1 MCCLKLKKCP
11 FSRKTTCA
19 LLKAVR
25 WCSYAS
31 SGLYFSQNWR
41 NNCHRSLYVLSFG
54 HLQMPWA
61 NSQELFSGAEYVVL
75 KTMALLCYAAWCWGK
90 WAEQSFAWRLEK
102 KQLWEDFW
110 SRAFTGV
117 TILPCTFQGNPSKLD
132 IIDVHC
138 LIPRKNIFNR
148 MIPDS
153 WQFLVKY
160 HPFQHS
166 SAQRVWQCFFANRP
180 LTANILMSP
189 KWVNKTNGP
198 LQCSVPKP
206 SWKKRQSCFS
216 SSGES
221 VKLEIAGFT
230 CFKFLHFKQTTLCKL
245 PMQCSY
251 CTLYNDIWYI
261 HTITYVACLPTK
273 ILNRKSCYSLMLHRI
288 ILLWLNL
295 ATWNFTPAVLRLAR
309 GTGDSLDVN
318 AAKLLTQICA
328 TKEQNVGERGLCIL
342 KL

>member
-1 MCCLKLKKCP
+1 MSWASVIFRCPEQIRKSFFRGLSTWSWKL
-11 FSRKTTCA
+11 
-19 LLKAVR
+19 
-25 WCSYAS
+25 W
-31 SGLYFSQNWR
+31 
-41 NNCHRSLYVLSFG
+41 
-54 HLQMPWA
+54 
-61 NSQELFSGAEYVVL
+61 
-75 KTMALLCYAAWCWGK
+75 LCYAMLRGVGGNGRNNPLPGGLKRNSC
-90 WAEQSFAWRLEK
+90 EK
-102 KQLWEDFW
+102 TSGVEHSQGSLYY
-110 SRAFTGV
+110 RALFR
-117 TILPCTFQGNPSKLD
+117 GNPSKLD

-273 ILNRKSCYSLMLHRI
+273 ILNRKSCYSLM
-288 ILLWLNL
+288 
-295 ATWNFTPAVLRLAR
+295 
-309 GTGDSLDVN
+309 
-318 AAKLLTQICA
+318 
-328 TKEQNVGERGLCIL
+328 CIGSFCCD
-342 KL
+342 